1 MKYGHGV
8 ICERVTPR
16 PGVVAVGSDSSRLHP
31 SWVALEGARCLV
43 SRWKHRL
50 CRGKW
55 KAVCSFRGILRL
67 WEAEEINRLQ
77 AVHFPDGDAEA
88 QRVKMQ
94 TSDAPKSSPKPCL
107 SPRRHGATPVPPSCS
122 LFQFRHSWDQ
132 DRPEVSPSQ
141 TPSKQQ
147 RTSKNTIKLSKK
159 KKNQMQIA
167 STTN

>member
-1 MKYGHGV
+1 M
-8 ICERVTPR
+8 
-16 PGVVAVGSDSSRLHP
+16 AVGSDSSRLHP
-31 SWVALEGARCLV
+31 SWVALKGARCLV

-94 TSDAPKSSPKPCL
+94 TSDAPKSSPKPFE
-107 SPRRHGATPVPPSCS
+107 SKGAWSDSRASLLLFVPV
-122 LFQFRHSWDQ
+122 
-132 DRPEVSPSQ
+132 Q
-141 TPSKQQ
+141 TFLGPG
-147 RTSKNTIKLSKK
+147 
-159 KKNQMQIA
+159 
-167 STTN
+167 